1 MYAVIELSGHQWIV
15 TQGDQIVVD
24 RLDGE
29 KWSTITLDQVLLWF
43 AKDGTDVKVG
53 APYVPSAQVTATI
66 VDHKKGDKV
75 RSVKFQGKKRY
86 HKVKGLRPSQTV
98 LSIESVTL

>member
-29 KWSTITLDQVLLWF
+29 K
-43 AKDGTDVKVG
+43 
-53 APYVPSAQVTATI
+53 
-66 VDHKKGDKV
+66 
-75 RSVKFQGKKRY
+75 
-86 HKVKGLRPSQTV
+86 
-98 LSIESVTL
+98 